1 MSRLSREQQP
11 EQQRPSAPLA
21 TPIDVRVLA
30 DAEPGTDRV
39 TVGGTPLTPAPGEE
53 PQQAVLNHL
62 HRIALATGHP
72 VLATIH
78 DERIGYVVPLQVSPD
93 GSSTFTGRPA
103 AAAPASAAQ
112 TGGALASAVPAS
124 AGQAGAAPVGVAP
137 ASAALSA
144 AAPAHAAPAGVAPA
158 SAAPSGATSAA
169 AAPASAT
176 PSNAA
181 PADVT
186 PPPATPPAATP
197 SGTAPDG
204 ATKVLRLPA
213 QLEQQAQAACGP
225 PSNVT
230 PGSAPTFRM
239 RAVPEQAVTPSHAPG
254 TVAPPTGVF
263 GPPPVMDSKPLP
275 LPLPLPHSGPGAPPR
290 ADDRPTPPAASAGAS
305 AALLTPD
312 ARPRPDDIPAGAPAT
327 PLTPD
332 ARPRPDDIPAGA
344 PAAPLTPD
352 TPPRATP
359 PAPST
364 GAAPLSAQA
373 PAPSPAPSP
382 RPRLLPDPGPSSSNL
397 DPKPTP
403 PRGFDAVAEAVLGDD
418 NALEQSV
425 APTPLTAPLARISEA
440 VKEGRIDA
448 AAGLAEEALRDG
460 AAMLGQDHPE
470 VLRLG
475 ELAAYVAYLAGEP
488 VRAFR
493 RSVELVHARRRTGDA
508 EGAYGNVQSAATAWR
523 AVRDPLLG
531 LDLGRELI
539 ALWAELVAEPGPAA
553 EDAEELESAHARM
566 NRLADR
572 AARRSGD

>member
-137 ASAALSA
+137 A
-144 AAPAHAAPAGVAPA
+144 G
-158 SAAPSGATSAA
+158 AAPSGATSAA
-169 AAPASAT
+169 AAPASA
-176 PSNAA
+176 PPFGAA

-225 PSNVT
+225 SSNVT
-230 PGSAPTFRM
+230 SGSAPTFRM

-275 LPLPLPHSGPGAPPR
+275 LPHSGPGAPPR

-312 ARPRPDDIPAGAPAT
+312 APPRPDGTPLVASAGAPAT

-352 TPPRATP
+352 TPPRSTP
-359 PAPST
+359 PTPST
-364 GAAPLSAQA
+364 GAVALPAQA

-382 RPRLLPDPGPSSSNL
+382 RPRLLPDPAPSSSNP

-475 ELAAYVAYLAGEP
+475 ELAAYVAYLAGDP

>member
-62 HRIALATGHP
+62 HRIALATGRP

-103 AAAPASAAQ
+103 AAAPAS
-112 TGGALASAVPAS
+112 PAS
-124 AGQAGAAPVGVAP
+124 APPVG
-137 ASAALSA
+137 
-144 AAPAHAAPAGVAPA
+144 
-158 SAAPSGATSAA
+158 
-169 AAPASAT
+169 
-176 PSNAA
+176 AA

-186 PPPATPPAATP
+186 PSAATP
-197 SGTAPDG
+197 SRTTPDG
-204 ATKVLRLPA
+204 ATKVLRLPV
-213 QLEQQAQAACGP
+213 QLEQQAQAASGP
-225 PSNVT
+225 SSNVT

-275 LPLPLPHSGPGAPPR
+275 LPHSGPDAPLR

-312 ARPRPDDIPAGAPAT
+312 ASPRPDGTPLVASAGAPAA

-332 ARPRPDDIPAGA
+332 ARPRPDGTPLVGA

-352 TPPRATP
+352 TPP

-382 RPRLLPDPGPSSSNL
+382 RSRLLPDPGPSSSNP

-508 EGAYGNVQSAATAWR
+508 EGAYGNIQSAATAWR

-553 EDAEELESAHARM
+553 EDTEELESAHARM
-566 NRLADR
+566 TRLADR